1 MQGIPKGTELPNFL
15 HTTNSEYLSLPENPI
30 FAGFSSVGEGDLIC
44 IRNWERYLR
53 EDRRRSE
60 RTIATYVPV
69 LLSLVE
75 FVSPQSIYTL
85 SVEQMMA
92 FLRRPRQRR
101 CYGAAGAAGTQKLDA
116 AILRSHFQW
125 AFETNVTPRG
135 NIAIHLHGPTVH
147 NVAPKPW
154 DDDQW
159 AAVWRLDLDPSD
171 RAALGLGFFCGLR
184 KAEMYSL
191 VVGNLTSTSI
201 VGFQRKGGMKVD
213 LPWLDMVSVYAKKLP
228 HLLPDHQVFTDALGC
243 LVTDRKFDD
252 PLLRWRI
259 YESKFN
265 KQMKKWCNL
274 AGIPPHD
281 VHSLRHSCATNL
293 IRAGL
298 PLALVSRLMNHTNVN
313 TTMRYVQAG
322 GRELNEWLSQS

>member
-1 MQGIPKGTELPNFL
+1 MHENTNENRTTNFL
-15 HTTNSEYLSLPENPI
+15 HRTDWYTQSLPENPI
-30 FAGFSSVGEGDLIC
+30 FAGFSEPNGGDLIC

-69 LLSLVE
+69 IESLVE
-75 FVSPQSIYTL
+75 FASPQSIYTL

-92 FLRRPRQRR
+92 FLRRPRMRR
-101 CYGAAGAAGTQKLDA
+101 CYGSAGAAGTQKLDA

-125 AFETNVTPRG
+125 AFETNVTPTG

-154 DDDQW
+154 PDDHWQ
-159 AAVWRLDLDPSD
+159 AVWNLDLVPSD
-171 RAALGLGFFCGLR
+171 RVALGLGFFCGLR
-184 KAEMYSL
+184 KQEMYSL
-191 VVGNLTSTSI
+191 TVSHVNPNAI
-201 VGFQRKGGMKVD
+201 VNFQRKGGMKVD
-213 LPWLDMVSVYAKKLP
+213 LPWLDLVSVYAKKLP
-228 HLLPDHQVFTDALGC
+228 HLLPEPNLFIDALAS
-243 LVTDRKFDD
+243 LVTNRKFDD
-252 PLLRWRI
+252 PLLKWRI

-265 KQMKKWCNL
+265 KQMKKWCAL

-298 PLALVSRLMNHTNVN
+298 PLALVSRMMNHTNIN
-313 TTMRYVQAG
+313 TTMRYISAG
-322 GRELNEWLSQS
+322 GRELTEWLSQS

>member
-15 HTTNSEYLSLPENPI
+15 HTTNSEYLPLQENPI
-30 FAGFSSVGEGDLIC
+30 FAGFLAPNERDLIC

-69 LLSLVE
+69 IESLVE

-92 FLRRPRQRR
+92 FLKRPRQRR
-101 CYGAAGAAGTQKLDA
+101 CYGSSGAPGTQKLDA

-125 AFETNVTPRG
+125 AFETNVTPKG

-147 NVAPKPW
+147 NVNPKPW
-154 DDDQW
+154 DDVQW
-159 AAVWRLDLDPSD
+159 EAVWRLDLEPSD

-184 KAEMYSL
+184 KQEMYSL
-191 VVGNLTSTSI
+191 TVSHVTPSAI
-201 VGFQRKGGMKVD
+201 VNFQRKGGMKVD
-213 LPWLDMVSVYAKKLP
+213 LPWLDMVSVFAQKLP
-228 HLLPDHQVFTDALGC
+228 HLLPEPEVFIDSLAH
-243 LVTDRKFDD
+243 LVQDRNFDD

-274 AGIPPHD
+274 AGVPPHD

>member
-1 MQGIPKGTELPNFL
+1 MQGLPTSTEHTNFL
-15 HTTNSEYLSLPENPI
+15 HTTNSEYPTLPENPV
-30 FAGFSSVGEGDLIC
+30 FAGFSAPSEGDLIC

-69 LLSLVE
+69 LVSLVE

-92 FLRRPRQRR
+92 FLRRPRLRR
-101 CYGAAGAAGTQKLDA
+101 CYGNSGAPGTQKLDA

-125 AFETNVTPRG
+125 AYETNVTPKG
-135 NIAIHLHGPTVH
+135 NIAVHLHGPTVH
-147 NVAPKPW
+147 NVNPKPW
-154 DDDQW
+154 DDNQW

-191 VVGNLTSTSI
+191 TVGNLTSTSI
-201 VGFQRKGGMKVD
+201 VGFQRKGGMKTD
-213 LPWLDMVSVYAKKLP
+213 LPWLDMVSVFAQKLP
-228 HLLPDHQVFTDALGC
+228 QLLPDHSVFVDALAH
-243 LVTDRKFDD
+243 LVADRKFDD

-293 IRAGL
+293 IRSGL